1 MQGSTAPRQAFHMV
15 PVFIFILI
23 AVLATASAWGQG
35 GTIVGTVHLAG
46 KAPTNPL
53 IRMGA
58 DPNCLKLNAG
68 KRVFQ
73 EIVVQS
79 ADGGLGNAFVHVA
92 GSFPNAKSGSGSVTL
107 DQQGCNYHPR
117 ILGAQVGQTLIIK
130 NDDSTLHNVHSI
142 SKLYH
147 FDQAQPTAGL
157 TLDVPLKAEEVV
169 LHVKCNVHPWMTGF
183 IGIVNSPYFAVS
195 DDTGKFKIEN
205 VPAGKQTIEV
215 WQERYGPLSQTVEV
229 KPGTTVTAD
238 FSYTGNEPPPTAA
251 SKRGPVQEITI
262 PDGTRAVSF
271 IPPIQ

>member
-1 MQGSTAPRQAFHMV
+1 MQVSTSTRPSFPTLLV
-15 PVFIFILI
+15 LI
-23 AVLATASAWGQG
+23 AITIFATVAAWGQG
-35 GTIVGTVHLAG
+35 GTIVGTIHLTG
-46 KAPTNPL
+46 KPMANPI

-68 KRVFQ
+68 KRVVQ

-79 ADGGLGNAFVHVA
+79 ADGGLGNAFVHVS
-92 GSFPNAKSGSGSVTL
+92 GSFPSAKSGSGSVTL
-107 DQQGCNYHPR
+107 DQQGCTYHPR

-157 TLDVPLKAEEVV
+157 TLAVPLKAEEIV

-183 IGIVNSPYFAVS
+183 IGIANNPFYAVS

-215 WQERYGPLSQTVEV
+215 WQERYGVLTQTVEV
-229 KPGTTVTAD
+229 KAGATVNVD
-238 FSYTGNEPPPTAA
+238 LSYTGNEQPPAA
-251 SKRGPVQEITI
+251 SKLSPIQEITI
-262 PDGTRAVSF
+262 PEGTTMVSF
-271 IPPIQ
+271 VPPSR